1 MNPFFNQFQVVRL
14 ETAQHPV
21 EEFFQRPGRYSNFQ
35 KETFF
40 LRWTAG
46 QDFNAWASLCRSWQN
61 DRSGYV
67 YAEQLNRLDTTA
79 AERYRERYSQGKCN
93 PSFRFQNLL
102 WEETF
107 TGTLQ
112 EILDLFRRVRNCTE
126 DSILRNFAV
135 KLLYWIDCYFPKLFV
150 ETTKLTRF
158 PKFVCSGT
166 VGTAEYLFLYL
177 LYRLGCDVLYVG
189 KEQDAS
195 VQSAELLALSQR
207 VEQTPVLPRQQ
218 TAAETARTE
227 PVMVQQR
234 PTLSRAS
241 LQRADRVAT
250 APAVVPVQTQPRPS
264 LSRASLQ
271 RPDRAAPPV
280 QQPTP
285 QPVRQTAPQTGAQ
298 RQPMEFE
305 ELARF
310 ASSVVMLKVFD
321 QNKECVKSGSGIIIS
336 DQGYILT
343 NFHVVAGGAYYGIVL
358 EEESDVFYTDELI
371 KYHPER
377 DLAILRSDKRRPPIP
392 ILDPSER
399 LVRGQK
405 VVAIGSPLGLFNTIS
420 DGIVSGFRELRET
433 SMVQFTAPVSP
444 GSSGGALLDLY
455 GRLVGVIT
463 AGFDDGQNLNLAV
476 DHTTIRQFL
485 GNLL

>member
-14 ETAQHPV
+14 DTADHPV

-46 QDFNAWASLCRSWQN
+46 QDFDAWASLCRSWQN

-67 YAEQLNRLDTTA
+67 YAEQLHRLDTTA
-79 AERYRERYSQGKCN
+79 AERYRERYSQGECN
-93 PSFRFQNLL
+93 PSFHFQNLL

-177 LYRLGCDVLYVG
+177 LYRLGCDVLYLG
-189 KEQDAS
+189 KEQDVS

-218 TAAETARTE
+218 TAAETARPK

-250 APAVVPVQTQPRPS
+250 GSPGAAPAPPVPVPRVVAAAGPG
-264 LSRASLQ
+264 RAAGAAACTAAGTA
-271 RPDRAAPPV
+271 DRAAD
-280 QQPTP
+280 
-285 QPVRQTAPQTGAQ
+285 RRAA
-298 RQPMEFE
+298 
-305 ELARF
+305 A
-310 ASSVVMLKVFD
+310 
-321 QNKECVKSGSGIIIS
+321 
-336 DQGYILT
+336 
-343 NFHVVAGGAYYGIVL
+343 AY
-358 EEESDVFYTDELI
+358 
-371 KYHPER
+371 
-377 DLAILRSDKRRPPIP
+377 
-392 ILDPSER
+392 
-399 LVRGQK
+399 
-405 VVAIGSPLGLFNTIS
+405 
-420 DGIVSGFRELRET
+420 
-433 SMVQFTAPVSP
+433 
-444 GSSGGALLDLY
+444 
-455 GRLVGVIT
+455 GV
-463 AGFDDGQNLNLAV
+463 
-476 DHTTIRQFL
+476 
-485 GNLL
+485 

>member
-93 PSFRFQNLL
+93 PSFHFQNLL

-177 LYRLGCDVLYVG
+177 LYRLGCDVLYLG
-189 KEQDAS
+189 KEQDVS

-207 VEQTPVLPRQQ
+207 VEQT
-218 TAAETARTE
+218 
-227 PVMVQQR
+227 
-234 PTLSRAS
+234 
-241 LQRADRVAT
+241 
-250 APAVVPVQTQPRPS
+250 
-264 LSRASLQ
+264 
-271 RPDRAAPPV
+271 PV

-358 EEESDVFYTDELI
+358 EEESYVFYTDELI

>member
-46 QDFNAWASLCRSWQN
+46 QDFNAWVSLCRSWQN

-93 PSFRFQNLL
+93 PSFHFQNLL

-189 KEQDAS
+189 KEQDVS

-218 TAAETARTE
+218 TTAETARTE

-234 PTLSRAS
+234 PT
-241 LQRADRVAT
+241 
-250 APAVVPVQTQPRPS
+250 

-321 QNKECVKSGSGIIIS
+321 QNKECVKSGSGIIKIGRAS
-336 DQGYILT
+336 CR
-343 NFHVVAGGAYYGIVL
+343 
-358 EEESDVFYTDELI
+358 
-371 KYHPER
+371 ER
-377 DLAILRSDKRRPPIP
+377 
-392 ILDPSER
+392 
-399 LVRGQK
+399 V
-405 VVAIGSPLGLFNTIS
+405 
-420 DGIVSGFRELRET
+420 
-433 SMVQFTAPVSP
+433 
-444 GSSGGALLDLY
+444 
-455 GRLVGVIT
+455 
-463 AGFDDGQNLNLAV
+463 
-476 DHTTIRQFL
+476 
-485 GNLL
+485 